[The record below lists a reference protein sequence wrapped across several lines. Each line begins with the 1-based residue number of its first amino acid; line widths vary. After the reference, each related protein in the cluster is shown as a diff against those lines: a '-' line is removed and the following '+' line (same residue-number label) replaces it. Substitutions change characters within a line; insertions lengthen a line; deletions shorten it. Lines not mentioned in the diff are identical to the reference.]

1 MFSQYIVIFFINNQS
16 ILTFSLTIFCNTLLG
31 TLVFFFFTCIYMI
44 ASLLIDLNALP
55 RMCKKKQIDISN
67 EKIKRFT
74 DEYIIELE

>member
-1 MFSQYIVIFFINNQS
+1 
-16 ILTFSLTIFCNTLLG
+16 
-31 TLVFFFFTCIYMI
+31 MI